1 MKIEKKEE
9 IFQYILDHALS
20 EGRRAIDKYWKK
32 HKMETHW
39 SVCIGDLYVTGN
51 SEFARWYRKKMKS
64 RANDVPIENS
74 GGYKY
79 EGAMT
84 WASTVQKSLADF
96 GIETRNS
103 IHLD

>member
-1 MKIEKKEE
+1 MKEE
-9 IFQYILDHALS
+9 IFQQILDNALL
-20 EGRRAIDKYWKK
+20 EGRKVIDKYWKE
-32 HKMETHW
+32 HETEIRW

-51 SEFARWYRKKMKS
+51 SEFARWYRKKMKT

-79 EGAMT
+79 EGAMM
-84 WASTVQKSLADF
+84 WASAVQKALSDF